1 MDLTW
6 YCRKR
11 DKENNMGVKTTSR
24 YIKFAVYILIIVLI
38 NVVGITLFTRFDL
51 TGNKVYSLSDVSKEV
66 VSTLSEPLTINVFF
80 TKDLPAPYNTV
91 ERYLKDL
98 LAEYSLYG
106 NQYFN
111 YRFYDVSTEDEGG
124 SQESMENRKL
134 ADDYGIY
141 PVQIQAYEQDEVK
154 FKKAYMGL
162 AIIHG
167 DMVEQISTITTTDGL
182 EYKLTSS
189 IQKLNNKISALLG
202 LQDTVKVTFYL
213 SSSMNQVAP
222 FMQLNNLPALPDR
235 IRDIVN
241 DLNERMYGKLS
252 YLYVDPVD
260 SSQTD
265 TLVEEYKLMQLQW
278 PDLQNGQIRAGSGII
293 GLVMEYGDTATVLQV
308 MNVFR
313 IPLLGTQYKL
323 VEEGELEEMIGETV
337 ESLIGINEDIG
348 YLSDHGTLPTFAV
361 PGGPTQESIS
371 NFTELISQN
380 YSLKYV
386 NLKDR
391 DVPEGLGCLII
402 ARPTDKFTDYELFQ
416 IDQALMRGTNL
427 AIFVD
432 AFREIQTKQQ
442 NPYQQQPPQVIP
454 FNTGLE
460 KLLENYGVRI
470 KNSYVLDE
478 NSYVQRLPKQYGGGE
493 QNIYYAPIIESANI
507 NNDLA
512 FMENIKG
519 LITLKISPLEIDEQQ
534 LKENKVDAIRLF
546 SSSQKSWEMRD
557 NINFNPMFL
566 RPPASDENK
575 QSMPLAYII
584 EGNFPSYFRGKPV
597 PEKPV
602 QDKAGDEPQGTT
614 GKGID
619 LSQIKGA
626 GEMLSTSKGSKIFL
640 IATAEIL
647 KNNMLDKEGNSTNSM
662 FVMNILDVLNGRE
675 DTALMRSKVLSF
687 NPLDETAAS
696 TKVFFKAFNVIGLP
710 VIVVIFGLIVLLKRH
725 MRKKHIEL
733 MFQKQR

>member
-24 YIKFAVYILIIVLI
+24 YIKFAVYILVIVLI

-80 TKDLPAPYNTV
+80 TRDLPAPYNTV

-134 ADDYGIY
+134 AGDYGIY

-182 EYKLTSS
+182 EYKLTSA

-252 YLYVDPVD
+252 YLYVDPAD
-260 SSQTD
+260 NAQTD
-265 TLVEEYKLMQLQW
+265 ALVEEYKLMKLQW
-278 PDLQNGQIRAGSGII
+278 PDLQNGDISAGSGII

-323 VEEGELEEMIGETV
+323 AEEGELEEMIGETV

-386 NLKDR
+386 TLKDK

-402 ARPTDKFTDYELFQ
+402 ARPTEKFTDYELFQ

-432 AFREIQTKQQ
+432 AFREIQPKQQ

-478 NSYVQRLPKQYGGGE
+478 NSYVQRLPQQYGGGE

-519 LITLKISPLEIDEQQ
+519 LIALKISPLEIDEQQ
-534 LKENKVDAIRLF
+534 LKENKVKAVRLF
-546 SSSQKSWEMRD
+546 SSSKKSWEMRD
-557 NINFNPMFL
+557 NINFNPMFIK
-566 RPPASDENK
+566 PPASDEDK

-584 EGNFPSYFRGKPV
+584 EGNFPSYFRGKTL
-597 PEKPV
+597 PEKSA
-602 QDKAGDEPQGTT
+602 QDEPGDKQEGT
-614 GKGID
+614 D

-626 GEMLSTSKGSKIFL
+626 GEMLSKSKGAKIFL

-647 KNNMLDKEGNSTNSM
+647 KNNMLDKEGDSTNSM

-687 NPLDETAAS
+687 NPLEETAAS
-696 TKVFFKAFNVIGLP
+696 TKVLFKAFNIIGLP